1 MKLCSIILPLF
12 LAISAFGYGQNANY
26 NLPPGFYLKPN
37 HHVIDFSYKLQ
48 GIQLEKEHSIDK
60 IRVLKDLTE
69 EELLSTSREYQQY
82 VQAGRDFIA
91 GLSENV
97 KSIFTEAELWY
108 IYAFDES
115 LKIRIQT
122 L

>member
-48 GIQLEKEHSIDK
+48 GIQLEKEYSAEK
-60 IRVLKDLTE
+60 IRVLKNISE
-69 EELLSTSREYQQY
+69 EELQNTSPEYQQY
-82 VQAGRDFIA
+82 VAAGREFIA
-91 GLSENV
+91 NLSSNV

-115 LKIRIQT
+115 LRTRIKT